1 MINNLKRS
9 LFLFL
14 TIFCIVTCLSSTF
27 AIVIGGS
34 DGFGDLGDFNFSIS
48 SESKDGADGTSVRI
62 EKNYGTESK
71 PEWKIIDQGSAVSAW
86 EKFYSRYRTLINLI
100 YGLMILTCLAGLIIC
115 ALKLGSIG
123 DNPQGRQAAIMG
135 ILFCG
140 GGVALLGIAG
150 VYFAISM
157 NLLQ

>member
-1 MINNLKRS
+1 MISNLKRS

-14 TIFCIVTCLSSTF
+14 AIFCVMTCLSSTF
-27 AIVIGGS
+27 AITIGGA
-34 DGFGDLGDFNFSIS
+34 DGMGDLGGFDFSI
-48 SESKDGADGTSVRI
+48 ESDAANGTSVRI
-62 EKNYGTESK
+62 EKGGQV
-71 PEWKIIDQGSAVSAW
+71 IDQGSAVGAW
-86 EKFYSRYRTLINLI
+86 EKFYSKYRTLINLI

-115 ALKLGSIG
+115 ALKLGAIG

>member
-14 TIFCIVTCLSSTF
+14 TIFCIVTCISSTF
-27 AIVIGGS
+27 AISIGTE
-34 DGFGDLGDFNFSIS
+34 DGIGNLSGFDFSIQS
-48 SESKDGADGTSVRI
+48 DNANGTSVRI
-62 EKNYGTESK
+62 EKDNH
-71 PEWKIIDQGSAVSAW
+71 IIDQGSAVSAW
-86 EKFYSRYRTLINLI
+86 EEFYSRYRTLINLI

-115 ALKLGSIG
+115 ALKLGAIG